1 MNMAI
6 KVPFRFSLPGY
17 SYHFSLFIIDIR
29 LCATRPNHLD
39 INQINHGES
48 LVSFCDDLRNDIA
61 MLIIMMIIPPLR
73 IGREGIPDVDRSIIL
88 SSSPLSSHTP
98 RHFGN
103 SQVLYPDVL

>member
-1 MNMAI
+1 
-6 KVPFRFSLPGY
+6 
-17 SYHFSLFIIDIR
+17 
-29 LCATRPNHLD
+29 
-39 INQINHGES
+39 
-48 LVSFCDDLRNDIA
+48 
-61 MLIIMMIIPPLR
+61 MIIPPLR